1 MEFQLRP
8 RAGTT
13 INARRPRAAF
23 TLVEL
28 LVVIAIIGVLV
39 ALLLPAIQAAREAAR
54 RAQCKNNVKQIALAS
69 LNLESATGHLPSGG
83 WGFAWMGDADLGN
96 GKMQP
101 GGWFYS
107 ILPYIEQG
115 AVAQLGKGATLTAKK
130 TINGQQM
137 ASVVTGYICPS
148 RRAAVGYP
156 GQITGGGSPDG
167 EIYNVLPDAVPPLVA
182 KCDYAINGGR
192 QNGPIARAD
201 GAPTG
206 CDDIRSAA
214 WQGLGACI
222 TWARNADNAFAAMP
236 THGLVG
242 IRTEVELRQVS
253 DGTSNTAMVGE
264 KFLRPSYYEIG
275 TGPNATGQGGNPGD
289 NSACFQGYDWDNTR
303 FIGSGKPPIQDFE
316 TTSTGDDQERFG
328 SAHTAGINI
337 ANVDGSV
344 QGVSYDVDPE
354 VWSVLGAID
363 DGK

>member
-1 MEFQLRP
+1 MEFQMQP
-8 RAGTT
+8 VMGAT

-107 ILPYIEQG
+107 ILPFIEQG
-115 AVAQLGKGATLTAKK
+115 AVAQLGKGASLTAKK

-137 ASVVTGYICPS
+137 ASVVAGYICPS

-156 GQITGGGSPDG
+156 GQIPAGGSPDG
-167 EIYNVLPDAVPPLVA
+167 DIYNVLPTAVPPLVA
-182 KCDYAINGGR
+182 KTDYAINGGSA
-192 QNGPIARAD
+192 NGPIARTD
-201 GAPTG
+201 NAPPG
-206 CDDIRSAA
+206 CDDTKSAA
-214 WQGLGACI
+214 WQGTGACI
-222 TWARNADNAFAAMP
+222 AWAIGADNVFVSQN

-242 IRTEVELRQVS
+242 IRSEVQLRQVS

-264 KFLRPSYYEIG
+264 KFVRPSNYEIG
-275 TGPNATGQGGNPGD
+275 TGPDPSGQKGNPGD
-289 NSACFQGYDWDNTR
+289 NSACFQGYDWDNSR
-303 FIGSGKPPIQDFE
+303 FIGSSKPPIQDYE
-316 TTSTGDDQERFG
+316 TTNATEDQERFG
-328 SAHTAGINI
+328 SAHTAGINM

-344 QGVSYDVDPE
+344 QSVSYDVDPE
-354 VWSVLGAID
+354 VWNVLGAID